1 MAVTDAGF
9 SFDEEICKGICE
21 KYKRFISDTEQAE
34 LLLSIQS
41 NPNPVK
47 LWKELNEMLEEH
59 LNITDFFVVDSPQ
72 VVPLRCYV
80 DRMFSKTF

>member
-1 MAVTDAGF
+1 MLVFFRWRNLQGYLW
-9 SFDEEICKGICE
+9 
-21 KYKRFISDTEQAE
+21 KYKRFISDREQAE
-34 LLLSIQS
+34 VLLSIQS

-72 VVPLRCYV
+72 VVAFRYYV

>member
-47 LWKELNEMLEEH
+47 LNEMLEEH

>member
-1 MAVTDAGF
+1 MLVFFRWRNLQGYLW
-9 SFDEEICKGICE
+9 
-21 KYKRFISDTEQAE
+21 KYKRFISDREQAE
-34 LLLSIQS
+34 VLLSIQS